1 MNSDIIY
8 KLAVYALP
16 ILFAITLHEVAH
28 GWMANKLG
36 DATARMLGRLTINP
50 FKHIDPIGT
59 VIVPALAI
67 ISTGVMFGWA
77 KPVPVNT
84 RNLNKPRRDM
94 ALVAAAGPFANILMA
109 LFWVIVLKVVVM
121 TTVDPNALTGVARGF
136 FDMAFIG
143 VYFNLILCFFNL
155 IPLPTLDGS
164 RILVMLLP
172 PSLARL
178 WDRLEPY
185 GMYIII
191 GIILLSVNGIVNISP
206 FFDFIR
212 DLTIKLIS

>member
-1 MNSDIIY
+1 
-8 KLAVYALP
+8 
-16 ILFAITLHEVAH
+16 
-28 GWMANKLG
+28 
-36 DATARMLGRLTINP
+36 MLGRLTVNP
-50 FKHIDPIGT
+50 LKHIDPIGT
-59 VIVPALAI
+59 VIVPGLAI
-67 ISTGVMFGWA
+67 LTSGIMFGWA

-84 RNLNKPRRDM
+84 RNLHNPRRDM
-94 ALVAAAGPFANILMA
+94 ALVAAAGPIANIMMA
-109 LFWVIVLKVVVM
+109 LFWVIIIKVILS
-121 TTVDPNALTGVARGF
+121 TASDPEKLTGIARGF

-178 WDRLEPY
+178 WDQLEPY

-191 GIILLSVNGIVNISP
+191 GIILLSVNGIINISP

-212 DLTIKLIS
+212 ELTIKLIS